1 MRWQIINMHYMV
13 KTQWSLGREFI
24 SLPTHLYIFFL
35 FTRHNNLLAGSVR
48 SSTESRSNTAKYNTV
63 CRILSSRQFCPYT
76 RGFHHWHM
84 YHDNH
89 RTIPVPSTDKATQ
102 KNMDNRSHESTEA
115 HINTKTIHCTNLFV
129 CIIYRVYC
137 SNSCFLDLESV
148 CDPFENAIL
157 MWLIWIL
164 IRTL

>member
-1 MRWQIINMHYMV
+1 M
-13 KTQWSLGREFI
+13 
-24 SLPTHLYIFFL
+24 YIFFL

-89 RTIPVPSTDKATQ
+89 RTIPVTSTEKATQ

-137 SNSCFLDLESV
+137 SNSCFFGFGICMRSFWKCNIDVTDLNIDTYTLALYLMQKIPDMAHVEIWFV
-148 CDPFENAIL
+148 KHIPQIL
-157 MWLIWIL
+157 
-164 IRTL
+164 